1 MESQSPPKKN
11 EDEAT
16 SINKPNDIPGSS
28 KRSTKSP
35 PKQCCPCDDNLN
47 PEVEKRWIKDKNQ
60 STGNDSLPQSALNS
74 SQLAIEHDKNEFTE
88 READSSKITGSP
100 QLKPFPGPTARK
112 KLERYQRVQHEQ
124 DEATSVS
131 KRKYI
136 ACSSE
141 SLRSTGVRTRRME
154 SQTPPK
160 QNEDE
165 ATSITKPNDIP
176 GSSKRS
182 TKSPPKQ
189 CCPCD
194 DNLNPNVEKRWM
206 EVKNQYLCSKC
217 GAIPPARSHTPTGND
232 SLPQSALNSSQLA
245 NLTDED
251 EDIEHDKNEFT
262 EREAD
267 SSKITGSPQLKAIP
281 QVKKDVTHKNS
292 NLWVYFGIPLV
303 IVIVAIGAY
312 YAIGAWYG
320 SNSLKQTGS
329 SCENFL
335 QLRSKYPKM
344 DDGLW
349 STLIVGVNLS
359 LNQDPGEPA
368 TFIFLYNSSSVGE
381 MLLDDVTRIA
391 IDCFGSKGAIW
402 RTSNDFKSTEIAE
415 DYGNVLD
422 RHREE
427 LKSKK
432 ILVVRDLDQVPPTAA
447 KIFFTICDTYEPL
460 VHKAMIFFT
469 IDISR
474 QPEQVVE
481 QDRSA
486 TSIAEDIL
494 KGLWRKELQ
503 PNTLNPLVVRLTENV
518 FRID

>member
-1 MESQSPPKKN
+1 MESQNPPKQNKDEATSVSMLNNIPGSSKSLRSTGVRTRRMESQSPPKQN
-11 EDEAT
+11 TDEAT
-16 SINKPNDIPGSS
+16 SVSMLNNIPGSS

-60 STGNDSLPQSALNS
+60 YLCSKCGAIPPVRSHTPTGNDSLPQSALNS

-100 QLKPFPGPTARK
+100 QLK
-112 KLERYQRVQHEQ
+112 
-124 DEATSVS
+124 VS
-131 KRKYI
+131 
-136 ACSSE
+136 
-141 SLRSTGVRTRRME
+141 
-154 SQTPPK
+154 
-160 QNEDE
+160 
-165 ATSITKPNDIP
+165 
-176 GSSKRS
+176 
-182 TKSPPKQ
+182 
-189 CCPCD
+189 
-194 DNLNPNVEKRWM
+194 
-206 EVKNQYLCSKC
+206 
-217 GAIPPARSHTPTGND
+217 
-232 SLPQSALNSSQLA
+232 
-245 NLTDED
+245 
-251 EDIEHDKNEFT
+251 
-262 EREAD
+262 
-267 SSKITGSPQLKAIP
+267 P

-303 IVIVAIGAY
+303 IVIVSIG
-312 YAIGAWYG
+312 IVIWCGFPFG
-320 SNSLKQTGS
+320 LQPKENSLKQTGS

-335 QLRSKYPKM
+335 QLRSKYPEM

-349 STLIVGVNLS
+349 STLIVGVKRS

-391 IDCFGSKGAIW
+391 IDCFGSKGAMW

-427 LKSKK
+427 LKSQG

>member
-1 MESQSPPKKN
+1 MESQNPPKQNKDEATSVSMLNNIPGSSKSLRSTGVRTRRMESQSPPKQN
-11 EDEAT
+11 TDEAT
-16 SINKPNDIPGSS
+16 SVSMLNNIPGSS

-100 QLKPFPGPTARK
+100 QLK
-112 KLERYQRVQHEQ
+112 
-124 DEATSVS
+124 VS
-131 KRKYI
+131 
-136 ACSSE
+136 
-141 SLRSTGVRTRRME
+141 
-154 SQTPPK
+154 
-160 QNEDE
+160 
-165 ATSITKPNDIP
+165 
-176 GSSKRS
+176 
-182 TKSPPKQ
+182 
-189 CCPCD
+189 
-194 DNLNPNVEKRWM
+194 
-206 EVKNQYLCSKC
+206 
-217 GAIPPARSHTPTGND
+217 
-232 SLPQSALNSSQLA
+232 
-245 NLTDED
+245 
-251 EDIEHDKNEFT
+251 
-262 EREAD
+262 
-267 SSKITGSPQLKAIP
+267 P

-303 IVIVAIGAY
+303 IVIVSIG
-312 YAIGAWYG
+312 IVIWCGFPFG
-320 SNSLKQTGS
+320 LQPKENSLKQTGS

-335 QLRSKYPKM
+335 QLRSKYPEM

-349 STLIVGVNLS
+349 STLIVGVKRS

-391 IDCFGSKGAIW
+391 IDCFGSKGAMW

-427 LKSKK
+427 LKSQG

>member
-1 MESQSPPKKN
+1 MESQNPPKQNK
-11 EDEAT
+11 DEAT
-16 SINKPNDIPGSS
+16 SVSMLNNIPGSS

-35 PKQCCPCDDNLN
+35 SRQCCPCDDNLN
-47 PEVEKRWIKDKNQ
+47 PK
-60 STGNDSLPQSALNS
+60 
-74 SQLAIEHDKNEFTE
+74 
-88 READSSKITGSP
+88 
-100 QLKPFPGPTARK
+100 
-112 KLERYQRVQHEQ
+112 
-124 DEATSVS
+124 
-131 KRKYI
+131 
-136 ACSSE
+136 
-141 SLRSTGVRTRRME
+141 
-154 SQTPPK
+154 
-160 QNEDE
+160 
-165 ATSITKPNDIP
+165 
-176 GSSKRS
+176 
-182 TKSPPKQ
+182 
-189 CCPCD
+189 
-194 DNLNPNVEKRWM
+194 VEKRWM

-217 GAIPPARSHTPTGND
+217 GAIPPARSHTPIGND
-232 SLPQSALNSSQLA
+232 SLPQSALNSSQLV

-267 SSKITGSPQLKAIP
+267 SSKITGSPQLKVSP

-303 IVIVAIGAY
+303 IVIVSIG
-312 YAIGAWYG
+312 IVIWCGFPFG
-320 SNSLKQTGS
+320 LQPKENSLKQTGS

-335 QLRSKYPKM
+335 QLRSKYPEM

-349 STLIVGVNLS
+349 STLIVGVKRS

-391 IDCFGSKGAIW
+391 IDCFGSKGAMW

-427 LKSKK
+427 LKSQG